1 MRPLKL
7 TMSAFGPYAE
17 TIELNFELLG
27 SSGLYLVTG
36 DTGAGKTTIFDAITF
51 ALYGEAS
58 GNIREPAMLRSKYAD
73 AKTPT
78 EVELTFL
85 YGGKTYTVKR
95 NPEYMRPK
103 ERGEGFTK
111 KAADACLTL
120 PDGKVIT
127 RLKDVNA
134 AIREIIGLDR
144 EQFAQVSMIAQGDFL
159 KLLLADTKERQSIF
173 RSIFNTHLYVQL
185 QSKLKDEANTVW
197 VQWKDAG
204 QSLRQYMAGIV
215 CSENSVHQEAVA
227 TAKTGELPTPEVLA
241 LLDDLL
247 KEDTGALTALDAELS
262 EIEGKMEQISA
273 QLVQAENRNR
283 VQNTLNECLAQQK
296 EAAAKLA
303 PAQETLR
310 VQHALL
316 PQQEEL
322 RGKITEMQLSLPD
335 YDRLET
341 LSAQLTAGEN
351 DLKRAEGTGA
361 AATQTC
367 ESLSAEL
374 RLLEAERIEL
384 EPVDS
389 RLERASAQLKSC
401 SDEKVKLQKLLSDIA
416 DLEKEKEKLAK
427 AQTAYLAASEKANAL
442 QQTYLQ
448 KNQAFLNEQA
458 GIIAATLVDGT
469 PCPVCGST
477 SHPSPAALSA
487 HAPTEADVKAA
498 KRIADTAQQEAADA
512 SSAASQQMGNV
523 STAEKAL
530 LEDIASILG
539 AYGIADAQKAT
550 EKAIAAL
557 NSRLQALNAEK
568 QELEQAQKRKKA
580 LDTTI
585 PAKEAALAEALKS
598 AGTAKER
605 IAALT
610 ASMDALR
617 AQRSELSGKLIF
629 ESKTAADTEIARLQ
643 SDLTRM
649 QKALQQAENDHARCD
664 KELTALNAQA
674 AQLVE
679 QLEGM
684 PQIEAVCLN
693 EEKREL
699 LSRKTQLSSKIQ
711 SLRTGITFNTT
722 ARDHIRGKEQELG
735 RIDEK
740 MRWLR
745 ALSNTANGQIPGK
758 EKIMLETYIQT
769 TYFDRII
776 ARANVR
782 LMKMTGGQYDLK
794 RRKTALNNQSQS
806 GLELDVVDHYNG
818 TERSVKTL
826 SGGESFKASL
836 ALALGLS
843 DEVQMSTGIR
853 LDTLFVDEGFGSLDP
868 ESLEQAYR
876 TLAGLTEGNRL
887 VGIIS
892 HVSELKEKIDRQ
904 ILVTKAKSGGSTA
917 RILV

>member
-17 TIELNFELLG
+17 TVELDFELLG

-58 GNIREPAMLRSKYAD
+58 GNAREPAMLRSKYA
-73 AKTPT
+73 APKTPT

-85 YGGKTYTVKR
+85 YSGKTYTVTR

-120 PDGKVIT
+120 PDGKVVT
-127 RLKDVNA
+127 KLKDVNT

-185 QSKLKDEANTVW
+185 QNKLKEEANSIW
-197 VQWKDAG
+197 IQWKDAG

-215 CSENSVHQEAVA
+215 CSENSPHQEAVA
-227 TAKTGELPTPEVLA
+227 TARTGEMPASEVLA
-241 LLDDLL
+241 LLDALL
-247 KEDTGALTALDAELS
+247 AEDTDALEVLDTELT
-262 EIEGKMEQISA
+262 ETEQKIEQIGA
-273 QLVQAENRNR
+273 QLVQADNRNR
-283 VQNTLNECLAQQK
+283 VQRALDDCLSRREKAAAQLEPAK
-296 EAAAKLA
+296 EALRLQ
-303 PAQETLR
+303 QE
-310 VQHALL
+310 LL

-322 RGKITEMQLSLPD
+322 RGKITEMQLTLPD
-335 YDRLET
+335 YDRLEA
-341 LSAQLTAGEN
+341 LCAQLAAREN
-351 DLKRAEGTGA
+351 DLRKAETACAIA
-361 AATQTC
+361 AKTC
-367 ESLSAEL
+367 EALSAEL
-374 RLLEAERIEL
+374 QQLETEYAGL
-384 EPVDS
+384 ESVDS
-389 RLERASAQLKSC
+389 QLERVFAQLTQC
-401 SDEKVKLQKLLSDIA
+401 GDEKVKLQKLLAGIQN
-416 DLEKEKEKLAK
+416 LEKEKAMLAK
-427 AQTAYLAASEKANAL
+427 AQAAYLAAAEKAAAL

-477 SHPSPAALSA
+477 SHPSPAAFSA

-498 KRIADTAQQEAADA
+498 KRTADTAQQEAADA
-512 SSAASQQMGNV
+512 SSAANEQKGKV
-523 STAEKAL
+523 STAEAAL
-530 LEDIASILG
+530 TEDIAAILG
-539 AYGIADAQKAT
+539 ACGISDAQTAGS
-550 EKAIAAL
+550 EVMSNL
-557 NSRLQALNAEK
+557 NARLQTLNAEK
-568 QELEQAQKRKKA
+568 QILEQAKKRKDS
-580 LDTTI
+580 LGTTI
-585 PAKEAALAEALKS
+585 PRKESALAEALKS
-598 AGTAKER
+598 AGSEKER
-605 IAALT
+605 IAALN
-610 ASMDALR
+610 AAIDALQS
-617 AQRSELSGKLIF
+617 QRSELSGKLIF
-629 ESKTAADTEIARLQ
+629 ESKAAADAQVFRFQ
-643 SDLTRM
+643 GDLTRM
-649 QKALQQAENDHARCD
+649 QKALQQAEAEYARCD
-664 KELTALNAQA
+664 KELTALNAQSTQLS
-674 AQLVE
+674 AQLE
-679 QLEGM
+679 AM
-684 PQIEAVCLN
+684 PQIDDSSLN

-699 LSRKTQLSSKIQ
+699 LSRKMQLSSRIQ
-711 SLRTGITFNTT
+711 ALRTGITFNTT
-722 ARDHIRGKEQELG
+722 ARDHIRSKEQELS

-794 RRKTALNNQSQS
+794 RRKAALNNQSQS

-904 ILVTKAKSGGSTA
+904 ILVTKAKSGGSNA

>member
-7 TMSAFGPYAE
+7 TMSAFGPYAGTE
-17 TIELNFELLG
+17 VLDFELLG

-58 GNIREPAMLRSKYAD
+58 GNAREPAMLRSKYAD

-85 YGGKTYTVKR
+85 YGGNIYTVKR

-120 PDGKVIT
+120 PDGKVVT
-127 RLKDVNA
+127 RLKDVNG
-134 AIREIIGLDR
+134 AIRDILGLDR

-159 KLLLADTKERQSIF
+159 KLLLADTRERQSIF
-173 RSIFNTHLYVQL
+173 RSIFSTHLYVQL
-185 QSKLKDEANTVW
+185 QNRLKEEANGVW
-197 VQWKDAG
+197 VQWKDAS

-215 CSENSVHQEAVA
+215 CAAESPHRDAVA
-227 TAKTGELPTPEVLA
+227 AAQSGELPASEVLC

-247 KEDTGALTALDAELS
+247 AEDADELDTLTAALTRAEQ
-262 EIEGKMEQISA
+262 EMEQVSA
-273 QLVQAENRNR
+273 LLVQSDARNR
-283 VQNTLNECLAQQK
+283 VQRTLDDCRTRQTTAAAQLVPLKAALDAQQ
-296 EAAAKLA
+296 
-303 PAQETLR
+303 T
-310 VQHALL
+310 LL

-322 RGKITEMQLSLPD
+322 RGKISEIQLSLPD
-335 YDRLET
+335 YDQLEA
-341 LSAQLTAGEN
+341 LSVQLAARQQDLRISPTAGETAM
-351 DLKRAEGTGA
+351 RTRE
-361 AATQTC
+361 Q
-367 ESLSAEL
+367 LSAEL
-374 RLLEAERIEL
+374 EQLQT
-384 EPVDS
+384 
-389 RLERASAQLKSC
+389 ERAGLESVGA
-401 SDEKVKLQKLLSDIA
+401 KL
-416 DLEKEKEKLAK
+416 EKLAAQLAQCNEQK
-427 AQTAYLAASEKANAL
+427 RMLQHLLADIAVLEQEKIQLADAQTAYLAAAEKAALL

-458 GIIAATLVDGT
+458 GIIAATLAEGV

-477 SHPSPAALSA
+477 CHPSPAALSA

-498 KRIADTAQQEAADA
+498 KLAADKAQQLAIDA
-512 SSAASQQMGNV
+512 SSTANEQKGKV
-523 STAEKAL
+523 STAEDAL
-530 LEDIASILG
+530 VKDIAAVLG
-539 AYGIADAQKAT
+539 QYSIADAPS
-550 EKAIAAL
+550 AAAAAKDAL
-557 NSRLQALNAEK
+557 EIRLRALEAENRALK
-568 QELEQAQKRKKA
+568 QAQKRKDE
-580 LDTTI
+580 LDAAI
-585 PAKEAALAEALKS
+585 GAKESALADAITTLSTE
-598 AGTAKER
+598 KER

-610 ASMDALR
+610 AAVSALQVQFT
-617 AQRSELSGKLIF
+617 ALSEKLTF
-629 ESKTAADTEIARLQ
+629 ESKSAADAEIVCLKDKLSRMRLA
-643 SDLTRM
+643 L
-649 QKALQQAENDHARCD
+649 QKAETDFSSCD
-664 KELTALNAQA
+664 KELTGLTAQIQQLS
-674 AQLVE
+674 AQLE
-679 QLEGM
+679 TM
-684 PQIEAVCLN
+684 PAIDASSQQ
-693 EEKREL
+693 EEKQQL
-699 LSRKTQLSSKIQ
+699 VDRKTTLSSQCQNI
-711 SLRTGITFNTT
+711 RTRITFNST
-722 ARDHIRGKEQELG
+722 ACRHIRAKEQDLT

-782 LMKMTGGQYDLK
+782 LMKMSGGQYDLK

-904 ILVTKAKSGGSTA
+904 ILVTKAKTGGSHA
-917 RILV
+917 RILL

>member
-17 TIELNFELLG
+17 TVTLDFELLG

-58 GNIREPAMLRSKYAD
+58 GNAREPAMLRSKYAA

-85 YGGKTYTVKR
+85 YGGKTYTVRR

-127 RLKDVNA
+127 KLKDVNA
-134 AIREIIGLDR
+134 SIREIIGLDR

-185 QSKLKDEANTVW
+185 QNKLKDEANSIWT
-197 VQWKDAG
+197 QWKDAG

-215 CSENSVHQEAVA
+215 CSENSAHQEAVV
-227 TAKTGELPTPEVLA
+227 TAKTGEMPTAEVLA
-241 LLDDLL
+241 LLDALL
-247 KEDTGALTALDAELS
+247 AEDTDTWNTLTVRLS
-262 EIEGKMEQISA
+262 ETEQELEQISA
-273 QLVQAENRNR
+273 QLVQADTRNR
-283 VQNTLNECLAQQK
+283 VQSTLEDCLVRHSR
-296 EAAAKLA
+296 AAAQLA
-303 PAQETLR
+303 PLKESLDAHQ
-310 VQHALL
+310 ALL
-316 PQQEEL
+316 PEQEDL
-322 RGKITEMQLSLPD
+322 RGRISEMQLSLPD
-335 YDRLET
+335 YDQLEA
-341 LSAQLTAGEN
+341 LSAQLTARQN
-351 DLKRAEGTGA
+351 DLRKAETICCA
-361 AATQTC
+361 ANQTC
-367 ESLSAEL
+367 EAL
-374 RLLEAERIEL
+374 
-384 EPVDS
+384 
-389 RLERASAQLKSC
+389 SAQLQQLETERSGLESLGTQKEKLAAQLTRC
-401 SDEKVKLQKLLSDIA
+401 SEQKAQLQKLLADITNF
-416 DLEKEKEKLAK
+416 EKEKAKLTK
-427 AQTAYLAASEKANAL
+427 AQATYLTASDKAAAL
-442 QQTYLQ
+442 QQDYLQ
-448 KNQAFLNEQA
+448 TNQAFLNEQA
-458 GIIAATLVDGT
+458 GIIAATLVDGA

-477 SHPSPAALSA
+477 AHPSPAALSA

-498 KRIADTAQQEAADA
+498 KRTADAAQQLAADA
-512 SSAASQQMGNV
+512 SNAANEQKGKV
-523 STAEKAL
+523 STAEDAL
-530 LEDIASILG
+530 TEDISAILG
-539 AYGIADAQKAT
+539 AYSIADAEAAAT
-550 EKAIAAL
+550 EAL
-557 NSRLQALNAEK
+557 TALHSRLQALHTESQA
-568 QELEQAQKRKKA
+568 LEQAQKRKDA
-580 LDTTI
+580 LDAAI
-585 PAKEAALAEALKS
+585 PAKESALADAVKS
-598 AGTAKER
+598 AGAEKEH
-605 IAALT
+605 IAALN
-610 ASMDALR
+610 AAIDAL
-617 AQRSELSGKLIF
+617 QIQQSSLSEKLSFG
-629 ESKTAADTEIARLQ
+629 SKTAADAEIARLQ
-643 SDLTRM
+643 SKLNQM
-649 QKALQQAENDHARCD
+649 QQALHQAEADYARCD
-664 KELTALNAQA
+664 KDLTALTAQA
-674 AQLVE
+674 AQLSA

-684 PQIEAVCLN
+684 PQIDTLSLHDQ
-693 EEKREL
+693 KREL
-699 LSRKTQLSSKIQ
+699 SGRKTHLSGKLQ
-711 SLRTGITFNTT
+711 DLRTGITFNTT
-722 ARDHIRGKEQELG
+722 ARDHIRTKEQELS

-745 ALSNTANGQIPGK
+745 TLSNTANGQIPGK

-794 RRKTALNNQSQS
+794 RRRTALNNQSQS

-892 HVSELKEKIDRQ
+892 HVGELKEKIDRQ
-904 ILVTKAKSGGSTA
+904 ILVTKAKSGGSHA
-917 RILV
+917 RIIV

>member
-7 TMSAFGPYAE
+7 TMSACGPYAE
-17 TIELNFELLG
+17 TVELDFELLG
-27 SSGLYLVTG
+27 SSGLHLVTG

-58 GNIREPAMLRSKYAD
+58 GNAREPAMLRSKYA
-73 AKTPT
+73 APKTPT

-85 YGGKTYTVKR
+85 YSGKTYTVKR
-95 NPEYMRPK
+95 DPEYMRPK

-111 KAADACLTL
+111 KAADATLTL

-127 RLKDVNA
+127 KLKDVNT
-134 AIREIIGLDR
+134 AIRDIIGLDR

-185 QSKLKDEANTVW
+185 QNKLKEEANSIW
-197 VQWKDAG
+197 IQWKDAG

-215 CSENSVHQEAVA
+215 CGENSPHQEAVA
-227 TAKTGELPTPEVLA
+227 TARTGEMPASEVLTLLDA
-241 LLDDLL
+241 LLA
-247 KEDTGALTALDAELS
+247 EDTDAVNTLDTELTEVEQKMAQLSAL
-262 EIEGKMEQISA
+262 
-273 QLVQAENRNR
+273 LVQAENRSR
-283 VQNTLNECLAQQK
+283 VQNALDDCLIRQEKAAAQLEPAK
-296 EAAAKLA
+296 EA
-303 PAQETLR
+303 LR
-310 VQHALL
+310 VQQAML
-316 PQQEEL
+316 PRQEEL
-322 RGKITEMQLSLPD
+322 RGKITEMQLTLPD
-335 YDRLET
+335 YDRLEA
-341 LSAQLTAGEN
+341 LCAQLAAREN
-351 DLKRAEGTGA
+351 DLRKAEATCAIA
-361 AATQTC
+361 AKTC
-367 ESLSAEL
+367 EALSAEL
-374 RLLEAERIEL
+374 QQLETEYAGL
-384 EPVDS
+384 ESVDS
-389 RLERASAQLKSC
+389 QLERVFAQLTQC
-401 SDEKVKLQKLLSDIA
+401 GDEKAKLQKLLAGIQN
-416 DLEKEKEKLAK
+416 LEKEKAMLAK
-427 AQTAYLAASEKANAL
+427 AQAAYLAAAEKAAAL

-458 GIIAATLVDGT
+458 GIIAATLVDGA

-477 SHPSPAALSA
+477 SHPSPAALSV

-512 SSAASQQMGNV
+512 SSAANEQKGKV
-523 STAEKAL
+523 STAEAAL
-530 LEDIASILG
+530 TEDIAAILS
-539 AYGIADAQKAT
+539 AYDITVAQ
-550 EKAIAAL
+550 AAGSEAMSNL
-557 NSRLQALNAEK
+557 NARLQTLNAEK
-568 QELEQAQKRKKA
+568 QTLEQAQKRKKA
-580 LDTTI
+580 LDTTM
-585 PAKEAALAEALKS
+585 PSKEAALAEALKT
-598 AGTAKER
+598 AGAEKEH
-605 IAALT
+605 IAALN
-610 ASMDALR
+610 AAIDALR
-617 AQRSELSGKLIF
+617 TQRSTLSEKLFF
-629 ESKTAADTEIARLQ
+629 ESKAAADGEISRLRRNLAQMQQ
-643 SDLTRM
+643 S
-649 QKALQQAENDHARCD
+649 LQQAENDHARCD
-664 KELTALNAQA
+664 KELTALTAQA
-674 AQLVE
+674 AQLSA
-679 QLEGM
+679 QLESM
-684 PQIEAVCLN
+684 PQIDDLSLS
-693 EEKREL
+693 EEKRAL
-699 LSRKTQLSSKIQ
+699 LSRKTQLASQIQ
-711 SLRTGITFNTT
+711 ALRTGITFNTT
-722 ARDHIRGKEQELG
+722 ARDHIRGKEQELR

-745 ALSNTANGQIPGK
+745 APSNTANGQIPGK

-794 RRKTALNNQSQS
+794 RRKAALNNQSQS

-904 ILVTKAKSGGSTA
+904 ILVTKAKSGGSNA

>member
-17 TIELNFELLG
+17 TEVLDFELLG

-58 GNIREPAMLRSKYAD
+58 GNAREPAMLRSKYAA

-85 YGGKTYTVKR
+85 YGGNTYTVKR
-95 NPEYMRPK
+95 NPEYLRPK
-103 ERGEGFTK
+103 ERGDGFTK
-111 KAADACLTL
+111 KAADACLTM

-127 RLKDVNA
+127 KLKDVNT
-134 AIREIIGLDR
+134 AIRQIVGLDR

-185 QSKLKDEANTVW
+185 QNKLKEEANAVW

-215 CSENSVHQEAVA
+215 CAEDSPHQEAA
-227 TAKTGELPTPEVLA
+227 AAAKNGEVPASEVLA
-241 LLDDLL
+241 LLDVLL
-247 KEDTGALTALDAELS
+247 EEDNRTLDALTVELAQT
-262 EIEGKMEQISA
+262 EQQAEQISA
-273 QLVQAENRNR
+273 LLVQSDTRNR
-283 VQNTLNECLAQQK
+283 VQRTLDDCRTRHSAAAAQLETRKAALEAQQ
-296 EAAAKLA
+296 
-303 PAQETLR
+303 
-310 VQHALL
+310 ALL
-316 PQQEEL
+316 PKQEEL
-322 RGKITEMQLSLPD
+322 RSAISGIQLSLPD
-335 YDRLET
+335 YDQLET
-341 LSAQLTAGEN
+341 LSARLNAREN
-351 DLKRAEGTGA
+351 DLRRAQTACA
-361 AATQTC
+361 AAGRTC
-367 ESLSAEL
+367 ETLSAEL
-374 RLLEAERIEL
+374 QQLEAERAGL
-384 EPVDS
+384 ESVATQQ
-389 RLERASAQLKSC
+389 ERVAAQLTQLG
-401 SDEKVKLQKLLSDIA
+401 EQQARLRKLLSDISA
-416 DLEKEKEKLAK
+416 FEEKTAKLAE
-427 AQTAYLAASEKANAL
+427 AQHAYLTASEKAAAL
-442 QQTYLQ
+442 QQIYLQ
-448 KNQAFLNEQA
+448 KNQAFLSEQA
-458 GIIAATLVDGT
+458 GIIASTLADGV

-477 SHPSPAALSA
+477 SHPSPALLSD
-487 HAPTEADVKAA
+487 HAPTEVDVKAA
-498 KRIADTAQQEAADA
+498 KRTADTALQLAADA
-512 SSAASQQMGNV
+512 SSAANEQKGKV
-523 STAEKAL
+523 STAEAAL
-530 LEDIASILG
+530 LADIAAILG
-539 AYGIADAQKAT
+539 AYSIADSRNAA
-550 EKAIAAL
+550 EDAMAAL
-557 NSRLQALNAEK
+557 NTRLQLLHTER
-568 QELEQAQKRKKA
+568 QTLEQAQKRKDT
-580 LDTTI
+580 LDSTI
-585 PAKEAALAEALKS
+585 PAKESALADALKTAGAEKEQIASLTAAIDALRTQLASLSEKLRFDSKAAADAEISRLQGHLTQMQQSLQLAEA
-598 AGTAKER
+598 
-605 IAALT
+605 
-610 ASMDALR
+610 
-617 AQRSELSGKLIF
+617 
-629 ESKTAADTEIARLQ
+629 
-643 SDLTRM
+643 
-649 QKALQQAENDHARCD
+649 NHARCD
-664 KELTALNAQA
+664 KELTALA
-674 AQLVE
+674 AQTVQLSA

-684 PQIEAVCLN
+684 PQLDAVSLN
-693 EEKREL
+693 DQKQQLSARKAL
-699 LSRKTQLSSKIQ
+699 LSGKIQ
-711 SLRTGITFNTT
+711 DLRIGITLNTT
-722 ARDHIRGKEQELG
+722 ARDHIRGKEQELK

-776 ARANVR
+776 VRANVR
-782 LMKMTGGQYDLK
+782 LMKMTGGQYELK
-794 RRKTALNNQSQS
+794 RRRTALNNQSQS

-904 ILVTKAKSGGSTA
+904 ILVTKAKTGGSHA
-917 RILV
+917 RIIV